1 MRFKPKKNGVKS
13 LLKDRGVGR
22 AVKGKADDIAETANS
37 DATKKGAE
45 FMASDLREGKNRY
58 RATVFAANYL
68 AQHGQHYH
76 DDLTKA
82 LDKHKEA

>member
-1 MRFKPKKNGVKS
+1 MKFKPARKGVKS
-13 LLKDRGVGR
+13 LLKAPGVGR

-45 FMASDLREGKNRY
+45 FMASELREGKTRY